1 MAARLE
7 EKPGTVLPAD
17 AAAGLVPMR
26 CGRMTAF
33 HLLLIAVWAVVAA
46 VTVWA
51 LAELGLPAA
60 LPTFFGDLQH
70 PWRAQ
75 FYADLEAHLL
85 LVGAWM
91 IYRER
96 SRAVGIACAVLTLL
110 LGALFSLPY
119 VLLAS
124 VRAHGDARVLLLGSR
139 GRQ

>member
-1 MAARLE
+1 
-7 EKPGTVLPAD
+7 
-17 AAAGLVPMR
+17 
-26 CGRMTAF
+26 MTAF
-33 HLLLIAVWAVVAA
+33 RIFLAAIWTAVAA
-46 VTVWA
+46 VTLWA

-60 LPTFFGDLQH
+60 AETFFGDLSH

-96 SRAVGIACAVLTLL
+96 SRGVGIACAALTLL

-119 VLLAS
+119 VLAAS
-124 VRAHGDARVLLLGSR
+124 IRARGNPRLLLLGER
-139 GRQ
+139 GHR

>member
-1 MAARLE
+1 VILLRAL
-7 EKPGTVLPAD
+7 VL
-17 AAAGLVPMR
+17 
-26 CGRMTAF
+26 
-33 HLLLIAVWAVVAA
+33 IVWAVVAT

-51 LAELGLPAA
+51 LLDLGLLA
-60 LPTFFGDLQH
+60 LPRTFLADLAH

-75 FYADLEAHLL
+75 LYADLEAHLL

-96 SRAVGIACAVLTLL
+96 LPLAGIACALATLL

-124 VRAHGDARVLLLGSR
+124 VRARGDMRRLLLGARS
-139 GRQ
+139 